1 MYKNKMT
8 WWVSAA
14 MVFLLLT
21 LTGCQA
27 VQGLDIAEA
36 IKNSA
41 TVKSSESKG
50 TLQIEVVPGDTSKL
64 TADEQKSLSA
74 LQNVKVELTNVKTQ
88 DAQQI
93 SADGT
98 ITYGKGSIPFKLAAE
113 GTKIIVRIEGA
124 KKPIVYDLLG
134 GSNPTFTQMLPTVIQ
149 EQLGNIIAEIKPS
162 IIGLILANTAN
173 PSNISV
179 STVTDQ
185 INGADLSLQQAHIEL
200 NGTELASL
208 LRKLFSNILADEAGL
223 KELLSQLYDALSPVI
238 EEQIKAGSADFSL
251 KILSN
256 KQLALGL
263 VYEPIRDFLEK
274 TAASFEAANTGDAEQ
289 GVMPLNSLFDSKT
302 TLNADIYIDADKFI
316 RKQTLAVNMPLQ
328 DKGTGVAGLKLS
340 FTSETWNMNKPV
352 TADTIDISGGAVQ
365 VGKDASSI
373 YHVLDNL
380 DKQSLFYKMLRED
393 MKVTKKEVNLK
404 LTDDGA
410 GSTSD
415 TPQPVINADNKT
427 MVPVRFISEKLGAEV
442 GWNGDLQEVTIKD
455 LLSGK
460 TITLKLDSKVATVD
474 GASIELESAATLH
487 NGSTFVPIRFI
498 AESLGGIVSF
508 NDATRV
514 VTIKRD

>member
-1 MYKNKMT
+1 MYTKKLT

-27 VQGLDIAEA
+27 VQGLDIAAA

-50 TLQIEVVPGDTSKL
+50 TLQIELVPGDTSKL

-74 LQNVKVELTNVKTQ
+74 LQNVKVEFTNVKTQ
-88 DAQQI
+88 NAQQI
-93 SADGT
+93 SAEGT
-98 ITYGKGSIPFKLAAE
+98 ITYGKGSIPFKLATE
-113 GTKIIVRIEGA
+113 GTKIILNIEGA

-134 GSNPTFTQMLPTVIQ
+134 GSNVTFMKMLPTILQ
-149 EQLGNIIAEIKPS
+149 EQFGNKIAEIKPA

-179 STVTDQ
+179 SAVTDKV
-185 INGADLSLQQAHIEL
+185 NGSDLSLQQAHIEL

-223 KELLSQLYDALSPVI
+223 QELLSQLYDALLPVI
-238 EEQIKAGSADFSL
+238 QEQIDAGSTDFSL

-263 VYEPIRDFLEK
+263 VNQPIRDFLEK
-274 TAASFEAANTGDAEQ
+274 TAASFEEAITGDAEQ
-289 GVMPLNSLFDSKT
+289 GVMPINGLFDSKT
-302 TLNADIYIDADKFI
+302 TLKADLYIDADQFI
-316 RKQTLAVNMPLQ
+316 RKQTLAVNMPLP
-328 DKGTGVAGLKLS
+328 DKGTGVAGLKL
-340 FTSETWNMNKPV
+340 TIASETWNTNKPV
-352 TADTIDISGGAVQ
+352 TADTIDISGDAVL

-373 YHVLDNL
+373 YHVLSNL

-393 MKVTKKEVNLK
+393 LKVTKKEVNLK
-404 LTDDGA
+404 LTDDVA

-415 TPQPVINADNKT
+415 TPQPFINADNKT

-460 TITLKLDSKVATVD
+460 TIVLKLDSKIATVD

-508 NDATRV
+508 NDETRV